1 MIAPKPTSYPRPN
14 IERLPVRMR
23 MTAILALNFFGGCY
37 GPKWKA
43 LTVSVLMCVAITH
56 SLAQGKNKGKAP
68 VTEPIFTPL
77 MLAAMSCN
85 EKDVTALL
93 SQGADV
99 KAVDA
104 RGNDALTFASAQR
117 TKDLLL
123 QCPNVVRA
131 LTKAGADPWKANF
144 YQSPE
149 FNLHQP
155 SKIAVLY
162 VADIRAAKDD
172 RTKGFTE
179 GVEQSLTQG
188 RPRYTP
194 VTTPHYPI
202 IRLSETREKLKAS
215 GFTDAEVMHPDRKRA
230 CSVLGV
236 DAVFEAVVKGYS
248 HGFFVDN
255 EPAILSTSVG
265 INNDANP
272 EYWLTDCSTGELLWR
287 SNPSSVGV
295 QRSLLAA
302 AFTNGSTALCE
313 QAITFPRYKE
323 PQK

>member
-1 MIAPKPTSYPRPN
+1 
-14 IERLPVRMR
+14 
-23 MTAILALNFFGGCY
+23 MTDSVKLATMARCY

-43 LTVSVLMCVAITH
+43 LAVSALMCVAITH
-56 SLAQGKNKGKAP
+56 SLALGKKKEEPKAA
-68 VTEPIFTPL
+68 TPIFTPL
-77 MLAAMSCN
+77 MLAAMSCD
-85 EKDVTALL
+85 ETQVTALL

-117 TKDLLL
+117 TKDLTL
-123 QCPNVVRA
+123 QCPNVVLA
-131 LTKAGADPWKANF
+131 LTKAGADPRKANF

-149 FNLHQP
+149 FNLRQP
-155 SKIAVLY
+155 SKIAVIY

-179 GVEQSLTQG
+179 GVEQALTQ
-188 RPRYTP
+188 RIPRYTP
-194 VTTPHYPI
+194 VITPHYPI
-202 IRLSETREKLKAS
+202 MRLSETREALKAA
-215 GFTDAEVMHPDRKRA
+215 GFTDSEAMHPDRKRA

-236 DAVFEAVVKGYS
+236 DAVFEAVLKSFS

-255 EPAILSTSVG
+255 EPYVGPSVG
-265 INNDANP
+265 INSEANP
-272 EYWLTDCSTGELLWR
+272 EYWLTDCRTGELLWR
-287 SNPSSVGV
+287 NNPSSVGV

-302 AFTNGSTALCE
+302 AFTNGSTTLCE

-323 PQK
+323 PGK

>member
-1 MIAPKPTSYPRPN
+1 MA
-14 IERLPVRMR
+14 V
-23 MTAILALNFFGGCY
+23 LA
-37 GPKWKA
+37 
-43 LTVSVLMCVAITH
+43 LMCVAITH
-56 SLAQGKNKGKAP
+56 SFALGKNKEEAK
-68 VTEPIFTPL
+68 VVKPIFTPL
-77 MLAAMSCN
+77 MLAAMSCD
-85 EKDVTALL
+85 ETQVTALL

-104 RGNDALTFASAQR
+104 RGNDALTFASTQR
-117 TKDLLL
+117 TKDLTL
-123 QCPNVVRA
+123 QCPNVVLA

-149 FNLHQP
+149 FNLHRP
-155 SKIAVLY
+155 SKIAVIY

-179 GVEQSLTQG
+179 GVEQALTQHM
-188 RPRYTP
+188 PRYTP
-194 VTTPHYPI
+194 VVTPHYPI
-202 IRLSETREKLKAS
+202 MRLSETREKLKAA
-215 GFTDAEVMHPDRKRA
+215 GFSDSETLHPDRKRA

-236 DAVFEAVVKGYS
+236 DAVFEAVIKSFS

-255 EPAILSTSVG
+255 EPYVGTSVG
-265 INNDANP
+265 INSEASP
-272 EYWLTDCSTGELLWR
+272 EYWLTDCRTGELLWR
-287 SNPSSVGV
+287 NNPSSVGV

-323 PQK
+323 PGK

>member
-1 MIAPKPTSYPRPN
+1 
-14 IERLPVRMR
+14 
-23 MTAILALNFFGGCY
+23 
-37 GPKWKA
+37 
-43 LTVSVLMCVAITH
+43 
-56 SLAQGKNKGKAP
+56 
-68 VTEPIFTPL
+68 

-85 EKDVTALL
+85 ENEVTALL

-104 RGNDALTFASAQR
+104 RGNDALTFASTQR
-117 TKDLLL
+117 TNDLLL
-123 QCPNVVRA
+123 QCPKVVLA

-155 SKIAVLY
+155 SMIAVLY
-162 VADIRAAKDD
+162 VADIRHAKDD

-179 GVEQSLTQG
+179 GVEQSLSQG

-202 IRLSETREKLKAS
+202 MRLSETREKLKAA
-215 GFTDAEVMHPDRKRA
+215 GFTDAEMMHPDRKRA

-236 DAVFEAVVKGYS
+236 DAVFEAVIKDYA

-255 EPAILSTSVG
+255 APVGTSVG
-265 INNDANP
+265 INSEASP
-272 EYWLTDCSTGELLWR
+272 EYWLTDCRTGELLWR
-287 SNPSSVGV
+287 NNPSSVGV

-302 AFTNGSTALCE
+302 AFTNGSTTLCE

-323 PQK
+323 PRK